1 MVKFCETVYVGIAPT
16 YDRSTKVGTIKSY
29 IAWNRSLQAKWCRLT
44 HEQKLDIRLEL
55 NYYKICEMRV
65 HPRSLKHNHY
75 YEFMPE
81 TFRKMMSRHTARQFQ
96 RNVRPT
102 WWSDGEKNFKWLMIL
117 QAILEDIFYVF
128 LHIL

>member
-1 MVKFCETVYVGIAPT
+1 MKNVYNWIHEAYKT
-16 YDRSTKVGTIKSY
+16 F
-29 IAWNRSLQAKWCRLT
+29 QARWCRLT
-44 HEQKLDIRLEL
+44 QEQKLDIRLEL

-96 RNVRPT
+96 RNVRPS
-102 WWSDGEKNFKWLMIL
+102 WWLLRMVIN
-117 QAILEDIFYVF
+117 
-128 LHIL
+128 